1 MQGAAASRV
10 IHMYRVED
18 LSERV
23 DPESGDY
30 LLRLADGTHRIGYR
44 NEDGTWYEREGDPL
58 DPVECGP
65 LD

>member
-10 IHMYRVED
+10 IHMYRIED
-18 LSERV
+18 LSEGI
-23 DPESGDY
+23 DAESGDY

-58 DPVECGP
+58 DPVECGL

>member
-1 MQGAAASRV
+1 MKDKAASRV

-18 LSERV
+18 LAERV
-23 DPESGDY
+23 DGESGDC

-58 DPVECGP
+58 DPVECGL

>member
-1 MQGAAASRV
+1 MKDKAASRV

-18 LSERV
+18 LAERV
-23 DPESGDY
+23 DGESGDC

>member
-1 MQGAAASRV
+1 MQDAAASRV

-18 LSERV
+18 LAERV
-23 DPESGDY
+23 DGESGDY

-44 NEDGTWYEREGDPL
+44 NGDRNCYEHEGDPL
-58 DPVECGP
+58 HPVECGP

>member
-1 MQGAAASRV
+1 MKDKAASRV

>member
-1 MQGAAASRV
+1 MQDAAASRV

>member
-1 MQGAAASRV
+1 MQDAAVSRV

-23 DPESGDY
+23 DGESGDY

-58 DPVECGP
+58 DPVECGQ

>member
-1 MQGAAASRV
+1 MQDAAASRV

-18 LSERV
+18 LAERV
-23 DPESGDY
+23 DGVSGDY

-44 NEDGTWYEREGDPL
+44 NEDGAWYEREGDPL
-58 DPVECGP
+58 DPVECGL